1 MTMNILVG
9 ICGSIGVLGIH
20 AYLIR
25 LGAEPGVRV
34 RAMMT
39 STAAQIVNPAAIGAV
54 VGLPVLVDLW
64 QKDKA
69 ITPSEM
75 LGDTDVLLLA
85 PASAN
90 TIGLCAMGMASNIIS
105 ACYLAH
111 RGATVVAPSMAPQIL
126 CHRAVRRNIQTLIDD
141 GVQVLPT
148 GDGFVASTGQW
159 SAGALCDYSQMLAA
173 VLSAT
178 AARTLD

>member
-1 MTMNILVG
+1 MNILVG

-25 LGAEPGVRV
+25 LAAEPGVRV

-39 STAAQIVNPAAIGAV
+39 PTAARIVNRAALGAV
-54 VGLPVLVDLW
+54 VGSPVLSDLW

-69 ITPSEM
+69 ITPSLM

-90 TIGLCAMGMASNIIS
+90 TIGLCAMGMASNIVS

-111 RGATVVAPSMAPQIL
+111 RGSTVVAPSMAPQIL
-126 CHRAVRRNIQTLIDD
+126 CHRAVRRNIQTLMDD
-141 GVQVLPT
+141 GVLVLPT

-159 SAGALCDYSQMLAA
+159 SSGALCDYGQLLAA
-173 VLSAT
+173 VLG
-178 AARTLD
+178 AAAAHTQD